1 MLITTDEGNTASE
14 ANFNLAISPGKAY
27 VKGYEIEKP
36 VITFKD
42 IAKARDFETVNAGT
56 VNNELGNF
64 VKVTNL
70 YNQPN
75 ITSISGETVP
85 YKELQL
91 HDDVI
96 ATRGT
101 AAGKQIGVAR
111 ARSIEYRSGTAGNT
125 DAIYNLYLFDIRPF
139 TYLTLNDIP
148 SPTLTSKQSDGGVQ
162 VKGESSGATVMC
174 LEV

>member
-1 MLITTDEGNTASE
+1 MREILHLGITSTLQSRQV
-14 ANFNLAISPGKAY
+14 KVY

-96 ATRGT
+96 ATR
-101 AAGKQIGVAR
+101 
-111 ARSIEYRSGTAGNT
+111 STAGPVNKSVLQERDQLNIVLVLLGT
-125 DAIYNLYLFDIRPF
+125 LMPF
-139 TYLTLNDIP
+139 ITYICLILDHSLT
-148 SPTLTSKQSDGGVQ
+148 
-162 VKGESSGATVMC
+162 
-174 LEV
+174 